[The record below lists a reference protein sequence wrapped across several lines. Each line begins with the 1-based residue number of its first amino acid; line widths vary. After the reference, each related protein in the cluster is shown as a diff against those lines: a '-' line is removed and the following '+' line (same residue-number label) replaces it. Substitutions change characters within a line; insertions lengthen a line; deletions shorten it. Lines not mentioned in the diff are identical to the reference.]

1 MAAPALRAT
10 GTIAKSPDAFRTIS
24 EVATDLDVPQH
35 VLRFWESRFTQ
46 IKPVK
51 RAGGRRFYRPD
62 DVDLLRGIRALLYV
76 DGLTIRGVQKILKE
90 RGLRHVVM
98 MGRGQAPAPYA
109 APPKAIVPAP
119 VEKKTEPKKR
129 PSHLRAV
136 PSPMSLP
143 FFDLLDNEPAK
154 PAEAKSVP
162 APKAVPAAVSA
173 GGLAAEERI
182 KLKALLAELEGLKKG
197 LIQSRKRATI

>member
-1 MAAPALRAT
+1 MAAPALRASVAA
-10 GTIAKSPDAFRTIS
+10 AKSPDAFRTIS
-24 EVATDLDVPQH
+24 EVATELDVPQH
-35 VLRFWESRFTQ
+35 VLRFWESRFAQ

-90 RGLRHVVM
+90 RGLRHVASI
-98 MGRGQAPAPYA
+98 GRGQAPAPYA
-109 APPKAIVPAP
+109 PPPPAP
-119 VEKKTEPKKR
+119 VIEKPAEKKPEAKKR

-143 FFDLLDNEPAK
+143 FFDQMDPEPSR
-154 PAEAKSVP
+154 PAAGP
-162 APKAVPAAVSA
+162 APAARLAV
-173 GGLAAEERI
+173 EERA
-182 KLKALLAELEGLKKG
+182 KLRGVLAELEGLKKG
-197 LIQSRKRATI
+197 LIKARRRSPI

>member
-1 MAAPALRAT
+1 VAAPALRASVAA
-10 GTIAKSPDAFRTIS
+10 AKSPDAFRTIS
-24 EVATDLDVPQH
+24 EVATELDVPQH
-35 VLRFWESRFTQ
+35 VLRFWESRFAQ

-90 RGLRHVVM
+90 RGLRHVAS
-98 MGRGQAPAPYA
+98 MGRGQVPAPYA
-109 APPKAIVPAP
+109 PPPPAP
-119 VEKKTEPKKR
+119 VIEKPAETKPEAKKR

-143 FFDLLDNEPAK
+143 FFDLMDPVPSK
-154 PAEAKSVP
+154 PVVAP
-162 APKAVPAAVSA
+162 APVDR
-173 GGLAAEERI
+173 LAIEERA
-182 KLKALLAELEGLKKG
+182 KLQAMLAELEGLKKG
-197 LIQSRKRATI
+197 LVKARRRSSI

>member
-1 MAAPALRAT
+1 MAAPALRAA
-10 GTIAKSPDAFRTIS
+10 GTVAKSPDAFRTIS
-24 EVATDLDVPQH
+24 EVATELDVPQH
-35 VLRFWESRFTQ
+35 VLRFWESRFSQ

-90 RGLRHVVM
+90 RGLRHVVL

-109 APPKAIVPAP
+109 PPPRIVVEEPAQ
-119 VEKKTEPKKR
+119 KKPEAKPR

-143 FFDLLDNEPAK
+143 FFDQMDGEPAK
-154 PAEAKSVP
+154 QEAGSIAPTSRAAPAR
-162 APKAVPAAVSA
+162 AARA
-173 GGLAAEERI
+173 GLAAEERA
-182 KLKALLAELEGLKKG
+182 KLQALLGELQGLKKS
-197 LIQSRKRATI
+197 LARARRTVTI